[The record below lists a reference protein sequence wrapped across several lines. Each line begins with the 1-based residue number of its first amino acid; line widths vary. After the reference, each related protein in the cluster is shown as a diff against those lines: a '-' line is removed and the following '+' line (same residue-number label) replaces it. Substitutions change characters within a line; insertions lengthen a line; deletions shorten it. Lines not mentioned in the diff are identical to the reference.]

1 MYKYIKCFN
10 CCRRFT
16 PGTRSDGLPE
26 GVKMCFS
33 DGTFIDL
40 CTDCISAFG
49 RSDECLHDF
58 LKKLEVRK
66 NA

>member
-26 GVKMCFS
+26 GVKMCLS
-33 DGTFIDL
+33 DGTFI
-40 CTDCISAFG
+40 
-49 RSDECLHDF
+49 
-58 LKKLEVRK
+58 
-66 NA
+66 